1 MGETDSGNENRL
13 FIESSRSHVGN
24 VGNGSNNHQHGA
36 LEKLQNLLKQLFEI
50 DVSSDLDFGIYRI
63 LNFRRREINKFIEE
77 RLPQRVNEAFAH
89 FAAHTEE
96 EMNKRMAELGRKIRE
111 NFGEQAVDAS
121 GTLKPEFRNTPLGQE
136 YEQLSKQ
143 QADAVAVEDMKTRVY
158 NDLYTFFSR
167 YYEDGDFVPRY
178 RYSIRGHKYAIP
190 YNGEEMKLYWVN
202 AGQYY
207 TKTGT
212 LFRDYTFVAGNTRVV
227 FRITE
232 AKEELGSNKA
242 TKDRFFVLDSEDPT
256 ESVSFEA
263 SGDKEGRNQP
273 RSLVVRFNYRE
284 LYEDET
290 WFQQAAGSTVKLA
303 NASFSSHGEG
313 DVNVDVDEEDSAGDY
328 EENGGGRGAR
338 AAVRMKQDKLNP
350 LLEEAIIAAVAK
362 VDKALADWLS
372 SPVQRNAGRDER
384 QDDQQQQPSLL
395 GYHLRRFT
403 SKNNRDYFI
412 HKNLRAF
419 LTEQLDYFIKAE
431 VLDTST
437 LLEPNEVNKH
447 LSRANAVRELGTAII
462 DFLAQV
468 EDFQKRLWEKK
479 KFVIKTDYVITLNR
493 LAQWTSPE
501 FMKYVEEAVLGNQEQ
516 LREWNEILGLDPETT
531 QWTRESLIASN
542 DGNAISYKP
551 LPLDTAHFDAEF
563 KWHLLVEIS
572 KNVDLDDALDGLLV
586 KSENFQA
593 LNTLLNKYKAKVQT
607 IYIDPPF
614 NKEQDADFLYNVKYK
629 DSTWAS
635 MLENRL
641 SLAHYLLNERGSI
654 FVRCDYNGNWIVR
667 PLMDMIFGKEN
678 FRNEIVVRRISKQDP
693 KVKRFNTATDSLFLY
708 SKNGNPLFK
717 LVFKKLSKAKTE
729 RWHAMDSQGQGGPLY
744 IFGHLFEPPKGRHW
758 TYGQE
763 RIKQMELEG
772 TIRLKC
778 KSCGYV
784 HTSGIWEECP
794 RCKNKNDVRIEYL
807 LSPTEE
813 KQIDSNWSDISGYTS
828 NWNFPTENSE
838 ILLKR
843 VVESTSNR
851 GDLVMDFF
859 LGSGT
864 TTAVAHKLGRKWIGV
879 EMGEHFWTVDLPRM
893 KKVLA
898 YDKSGISKEKDVKE
912 TYNEKTAGGFFKYQ
926 ILEQYEDALDNLEL
940 SANDNYL
947 SLFQDEYL
955 LKYFLTEESKDS
967 PYLLRVQELSK
978 PFSYKLKVNLKEVG
992 DPQEVVVDLPETFNY
1007 LLGLNVKRM
1016 VMKAVGDGSEP
1027 FAERGVTTT
1036 SSSSSF
1042 SSLYGHKYLFVLGT
1056 DQENGQNVAVVWR
1069 DWDNNRW
1076 KKADYDAD
1084 RKFIV
1089 EGLKEVAGEVLMLRA
1104 VYVNGQTTLTSND
1117 VNGAVVMAIE
1127 PEFKRFMEPPT
1138 GVSLP

>member
-1 MGETDSGNENRL
+1 MDERDSGDENRL
-13 FIESSRSHVGN
+13 FVESSRSQ
-24 VGNGSNNHQHGA
+24 VGNGSNDHQHGA

-77 RLPQRVNEAFAH
+77 RLPQRVNEAFAQ

-96 EMNKRMAELGRKIRE
+96 ETNKRMAELQRKIRE

-121 GTLKPEFRNTPLGQE
+121 GTLKQEFRNTPLGQE

-143 QADAVAVEDMKTRVY
+143 QADAVAVEDMKSRVY
-158 NDLYTFFSR
+158 NDLYTFFRR
-167 YYEDGDFVPRY
+167 YYEDGDFVPSY
-178 RYSIRGHKYAIP
+178 RYSIHGHKYAIP

-232 AKEELGSNKA
+232 ATEELGSNKA
-242 TKDRFFVLDSEDPT
+242 TKDRFFVLDSVDPT

-263 SGDKEGRNQP
+263 GGDKEGRNQP

-284 LYEDET
+284 LYEGET
-290 WFQQAAGSTVKLA
+290 WFEEAAGSRA
-303 NASFSSHGEG
+303 NSRADASFSSSGEG
-313 DVNVDVDEEDSAGDY
+313 DVNVNVGEEDFAGDY
-328 EENGGGRGAR
+328 EEGGGARGAR
-338 AAVRMKQDKLNP
+338 TAVRIKQDKLNP
-350 LLEEAIIAAVAK
+350 FLEEAIIAAVAK
-362 VDKALADWLS
+362 VDKALAAWLT
-372 SPVQRNAGRDER
+372 SPVQRNVERDEQ
-384 QDDQQQQPSLL
+384 QDDQQQQQSLL

-437 LLEPNEVNKH
+437 LLEPDEVNKH

-493 LAQWTSPE
+493 LAQWTNSE
-501 FMKYVEEAVLGNQEQ
+501 FMRYVEEAVLGNQKQ
-516 LREWNEILGLDPETT
+516 LSEWNEILKLDPETT
-531 QWTRESLIASN
+531 QWTRESLIASKS
-542 DGNAISYKP
+542 GNEISYKP
-551 LPLDTAHFDAEF
+551 LPLDTAYFDAEF
-563 KWHLLVEIS
+563 KWHLLAEIS
-572 KNVDLDDALDGLLV
+572 KNTDLDDALDGLLV

-614 NKEQDADFLYNVKYK
+614 NKEQDADYLYNVKFK
-629 DSTWAS
+629 DSTWVT
-635 MLENRL
+635 MLENRIR
-641 SLAHYLLNERGSI
+641 LAKELLKEKGSI
-654 FVRCDYNGNWIVR
+654 FVRCDYNGNWIIR
-667 PLMDMIFGKEN
+667 PLMDEIFGKEN
-678 FRNEIVVRRISKQDP
+678 FRNELMVNRTKKIFTG
-693 KVKRFNTATDSLFLY
+693 VKGYNVAVDSLFFY
-708 SKNGNPLFK
+708 TKSDDFYFNPQYKQRSKKQKWLNMHSPGERRPPERIILGRLF
-717 LVFKKLSKAKTE
+717 
-729 RWHAMDSQGQGGPLY
+729 Y
-744 IFGHLFEPPKGRHW
+744 PPKGRHW
-758 TYGQE
+758 TFVQE
-763 RIKQMELEG
+763 KIDELQQQGRIRIVEEAEYIDIFGNRVKGMPQYLTGELE
-772 TIRLKC
+772 
-778 KSCGYV
+778 
-784 HTSGIWEECP
+784 
-794 RCKNKNDVRIEYL
+794 L
-807 LSPTEE
+807 L
-813 KQIDSNWSDISGYTS
+813 DSNWTDIPGYSQTQGFS
-828 NWNFPTENSE
+828 TENSE

-843 VVESTSNR
+843 VIESTSNE

-864 TTAVAHKLGRKWIGV
+864 TTAVAHKLKRKWIGI

-967 PYLLRVQELSK
+967 PYLLQVQELSK

-1016 VMKAVGDGSEP
+1016 VMKAVGDGDEP
-1027 FAERGVTTT
+1027 FAEDGATTTPST
-1036 SSSSSF
+1036 SSSSS
-1042 SSLYGHKYLFVLGT
+1042 SSSSSLSLYGHQYLFVLGT

-1084 RKFIV
+1084 RNFIV
-1089 EGLKEVAGEVLMLRA
+1089 QGLKEVAGEVLMLRA
-1104 VYVNGQTTLTSND
+1104 VYVNGQSTLTHSD
-1117 VNGAVVMAIE
+1117 VSGAVVMAIE
-1127 PEFKRFMEPPT
+1127 PEFKRLMEPT

>member
-1 MGETDSGNENRL
+1 MKNEKVR
-13 FIESSRSHVGN
+13 
-24 VGNGSNNHQHGA
+24 GNGANNEVLG
-36 LEKLQNLLKQLFEI
+36 KLQNLLKQLFEI
-50 DVSSDLDFGIYRI
+50 DASSDLDFGIYRI
-63 LNFRRREINKFIEE
+63 LNFRRREVNKFIEE

-96 EMNKRMAELGRKIRE
+96 EINRRMAELRRKIRE
-111 NFGEQAVDAS
+111 NFGEQAVDAN
-121 GTLKPEFRNTPLGQE
+121 GTLKQEFRNTPLGQE

-232 AKEELGSNKA
+232 ATEELGSNKA
-242 TKDRFFVLDSEDPT
+242 TKDRFFVLDSVDPT

-263 SGDKEGRNQP
+263 GGDKEGRNQP

-284 LYEDET
+284 LYEGET
-290 WFQQAAGSTVKLA
+290 WFEEAAGSRA
-303 NASFSSHGEG
+303 NSRADASFSSSGEG
-313 DVNVDVDEEDSAGDY
+313 DVNVNVGEEDFAGDY
-328 EENGGGRGAR
+328 EEGGGARGAR
-338 AAVRMKQDKLNP
+338 TAVRIKQDKLNP
-350 LLEEAIIAAVAK
+350 FLEEAIIAAVAK
-362 VDKALADWLS
+362 VDKALAAWLT
-372 SPVQRNAGRDER
+372 SPVQRNVERDEQ
-384 QDDQQQQPSLL
+384 QDDQQQQQSLL

-437 LLEPNEVNKH
+437 LLEPDEVNKH

-493 LAQWTSPE
+493 LAQWTNSE
-501 FMKYVEEAVLGNQEQ
+501 FMRYVEEAVLGNQKQ
-516 LREWNEILGLDPETT
+516 LSEWNEILKLDPETT
-531 QWTRESLIASN
+531 QWTRESLIASKS
-542 DGNAISYKP
+542 GNEISYKP
-551 LPLDTAHFDAEF
+551 LPLDTAYFDAEF
-563 KWHLLVEIS
+563 KWHLLAEIS
-572 KNVDLDDALDGLLV
+572 KNTDLDDALDGLLV

-967 PYLLRVQELSK
+967 PYLLQVQELSK

-1016 VMKAVGDGSEP
+1016 VMKAVGDGDEP
-1027 FAERGVTTT
+1027 FAEDGATTTPST
-1036 SSSSSF
+1036 SSSSS
-1042 SSLYGHKYLFVLGT
+1042 SSSSSLSLYGHQYLFVLGT

-1084 RKFIV
+1084 RNFIV
-1089 EGLKEVAGEVLMLRA
+1089 QGLKEVAGEVLMLRA
-1104 VYVNGQTTLTSND
+1104 VYVNGQSTLTSND
-1117 VNGAVVMAIE
+1117 VNGAVVMPIE
-1127 PEFKRFMEPPT
+1127 PEFKRLMEPPT
-1138 GVSLP
+1138 GVSLL